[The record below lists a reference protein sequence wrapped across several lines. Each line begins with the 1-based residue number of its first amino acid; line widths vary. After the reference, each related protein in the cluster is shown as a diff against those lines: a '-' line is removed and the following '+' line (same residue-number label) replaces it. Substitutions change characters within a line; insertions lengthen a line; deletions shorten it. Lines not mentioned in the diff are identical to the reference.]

1 MVAAVVNQTAN
12 VNTISVPI
20 ILCCY
25 FSSSADIWN
34 FVRLFFS
41 VSFYFII
48 IFFFFLLRADTFA
61 KLSFLCYV
69 LQVLY
74 RYRRQECICG
84 LARLFY

>member
-48 IFFFFLLRADTFA
+48 IIFFFF
-61 KLSFLCYV
+61 CCV
-69 LQVLY
+69 LIHLPNY
-74 RYRRQECICG
+74 RFCVMYCKCFTVIVDKN
-84 LARLFY
+84 ASVV